1 MQVYQRSQHCSSHRN
16 THKTQAVME
25 LRQVKPLSANCCS
38 WIITLMMLIT
48 SPSLLCAEPDTQIFR
63 VDPLALLS
71 GTLRTYQRAGCDRE
85 LVTLSCPRGTSISI
99 EIAQYG
105 RSGDANERNLC
116 PASTEDA
123 LDISIPGTEIE
134 IKAPESCT
142 WPNAL
147 QYSLLQTV
155 VEACQKKRHCK
166 FLASPKTFGG
176 DPCPGQR
183 KFVEVAYKCRP
194 YEFRSKIACENDVI
208 QLICNPYSRIAIYSA
223 NYGRTE
229 YESLQCAQPQG
240 VKEENCLA
248 SYATETVMQKCHGRR
263 KCTLSADSTTFG
275 KPCRPDSRMY
285 LKVVYTCVPRK
296 VLKDRFE
303 AAPEPDEP
311 LQSDLE
317 QDQDELY
324 DEDQFF
330 RESDAA
336 PPGPAPKLQGG
347 PTNGRVSDVPGFG
360 GTSSSSSTPA
370 SPPRSIHDIMDDSDF
385 SFGENQEKF
394 YLYLIVAVTVAILL
408 CVSIVIGRL
417 VVQRRRTAK
426 DGDDKFQTSNTGETT
441 LPNGFTDDISEIDAD
456 IDLQTPLP
464 VPSVS
469 RSDSNQTCLPFTCS
483 LHAFTLP
490 AACTGRLFNDCR
502 PTTNAPT
509 RTRNDCI
516 ATRQSYGPYTP
527 SPGPYGNLGPSNIS
541 HTSTTMLVP
550 PCSMGTIMSTSQPPG
565 YLGGPI
571 NIMPSQLGSSIGT
584 IRTPLAAMTT
594 LPRPHQPSQQLPP
607 GFLGGSV
614 IGTQTLRR
622 LSSDHDGNTP
632 RSLSRG
638 ATNAQYYYG

>member
-1 MQVYQRSQHCSSHRN
+1 
-16 THKTQAVME
+16 ME
-25 LRQVKPLSANCCS
+25 LLQIKSISHHLFY
-38 WIITLMMLIT
+38 WIIIFL
-48 SPSLLCAEPDTQIFR
+48 SLSTGPLVLRADPETPIFR

-85 LVTLSCPRGTSISI
+85 LVTLGCPRGTSISI
-99 EIAQYG
+99 EVAQYG
-105 RSGDANERNLC
+105 RSGDANEQNLC
-116 PASTEDA
+116 PASTEDS
-123 LDISIPGTEIE
+123 LEINIPGTEIE

-176 DPCPGQR
+176 DPCPGHR

-223 NYGRTE
+223 SYGRTE
-229 YESLQCAQPQG
+229 YESLQCSQPQG
-240 VKEENCLA
+240 VKEETCLA

-263 KCTLSADSTTFG
+263 KCMLSADSTTFG

-317 QDQDELY
+317 QDHDDLY

-330 RESDAA
+330 RESDGI

-347 PTNGRVSDVPGFG
+347 PSNNRVSDIPNYVAV
-360 GTSSSSSTPA
+360 SSTPLV
-370 SPPRSIHDIMDDSDF
+370 PPRSIQDIAEDNEF
-385 SFGENQEKF
+385 SFEEHQEKF
-394 YLYLIVAVTVAILL
+394 YIYLIVAIAAAILL
-408 CVSIVIGRL
+408 CLSIVIGR
-417 VVQRRRTAK
+417 VVVRKRRIAK
-426 DGDDKFQTSNTGETT
+426 ENDKFQTSNTGETT

-469 RSDSNQTCLPFTCS
+469 RSDS
-483 LHAFTLP
+483 
-490 AACTGRLFNDCR
+490 
-502 PTTNAPT
+502 
-509 RTRNDCI
+509 
-516 ATRQSYGPYTP
+516 YGAYTP
-527 SPGPYGNLGPSNIS
+527 SPGPYGNLGPSNLS

-550 PCSMGTIMSTSQPPG
+550 PCSMSSMMSTTHPVG
-565 YLGGPI
+565 YLNGPI
-571 NIMPSQLGSSIGT
+571 NIIPSHLGQSIGG
-584 IRTPLAAMTT
+584 IRTPIAAMST
-594 LPRPHQPSQQLPP
+594 LPRHQQPP
-607 GFLGGSV
+607 PAFLGGAGSAL
-614 IGTQTLRR
+614 GHSQTLRR
-622 LSSDHDGNTP
+622 PSSDHDGNIP
-632 RSLSRG
+632 RSLNRG
-638 ATNAQYYYG
+638 STNTQYYYG

>member
-1 MQVYQRSQHCSSHRN
+1 MQVYRRSQHCSSHRN
-16 THKTQAVME
+16 THKTQAIME
-25 LRQVKPLSANCCS
+25 LRQAKPLSANCCS

-347 PTNGRVSDVPGFG
+347 PTNGRVSDVPGYA

-469 RSDSNQTCLPFTCS
+469 RSDSNQTCLPFACS

-490 AACTGRLFNDCR
+490 ASCAGRLFNDCR

-509 RTRNDCI
+509 TRNDCI

>member
-1 MQVYQRSQHCSSHRN
+1 MQVYRRSQHCSSHRN
-16 THKTQAVME
+16 THKTQAIME
-25 LRQVKPLSANCCS
+25 LRQAKPLSANCCS

-347 PTNGRVSDVPGFG
+347 PTNGRVSDVPGYA

-385 SFGENQEKF
+385 SFGEGRSIEVAPSNGTADQGRNRANQRNPIAFPETHNEPSSTFRVRTDKK
-394 YLYLIVAVTVAILL
+394 
-408 CVSIVIGRL
+408 L
-417 VVQRRRTAK
+417 VVFSKPPSSPSSTGRAGTLPGARQHPGVAERNEASNGGFGMAD
-426 DGDDKFQTSNTGETT
+426 DGDSPRHIEPKPSNSDR
-441 LPNGFTDDISEIDAD
+441 TDYPLLFAWWEI
-456 IDLQTPLP
+456 
-464 VPSVS
+464 
-469 RSDSNQTCLPFTCS
+469 
-483 LHAFTLP
+483 
-490 AACTGRLFNDCR
+490 RLFVERKYLLIRLNFYSQ
-502 PTTNAPT
+502 
-509 RTRNDCI
+509 
-516 ATRQSYGPYTP
+516 AT
-527 SPGPYGNLGPSNIS
+527 
-541 HTSTTMLVP
+541 V
-550 PCSMGTIMSTSQPPG
+550 
-565 YLGGPI
+565 
-571 NIMPSQLGSSIGT
+571 
-584 IRTPLAAMTT
+584 
-594 LPRPHQPSQQLPP
+594 
-607 GFLGGSV
+607 
-614 IGTQTLRR
+614 
-622 LSSDHDGNTP
+622 
-632 RSLSRG
+632 
-638 ATNAQYYYG
+638 

>member
-1 MQVYQRSQHCSSHRN
+1 MHGIQKRRTVQTRS
-16 THKTQAVME
+16 AVME
-25 LRQVKPLSANCCS
+25 LIHIKSIHHHLFYWILIFLLLLSSPLVLRADPETP
-38 WIITLMMLIT
+38 IY
-48 SPSLLCAEPDTQIFR
+48 R

-99 EIAQYG
+99 EVAQYG
-105 RSGDANERNLC
+105 QSGDANEQNLC
-116 PASTEDA
+116 PASTDDSIE
-123 LDISIPGTEIE
+123 ISLPGTEIE

-176 DPCPGQR
+176 DPCPGHR

-223 NYGRTE
+223 SYGRTE
-229 YESLQCAQPQG
+229 YESLQCSQPQG
-240 VKEENCLA
+240 VKEETCLA

-263 KCTLSADSTTFG
+263 KCTLSADSTSFG

-317 QDQDELY
+317 QDHDDLY

-330 RESDAA
+330 RESDAL

-347 PTNGRVSDVPGFG
+347 PSSNRVSDIPGYMV
-360 GTSSSSSTPA
+360 TSSTPPM
-370 SPPRSIHDIMDDSDF
+370 PPRSIQDFNQDNDF
-385 SFGENQEKF
+385 SFEEHQEKF
-394 YLYLIVAVTVAILL
+394 YIYLIVAVAVAILL
-408 CVSIVIGRL
+408 CLSIVIGRMAM
-417 VVQRRRTAK
+417 RKRRTAK
-426 DGDDKFQTSNTGETT
+426 ESDKFQTSNTGETT

-469 RSDSNQTCLPFTCS
+469 RSDS
-483 LHAFTLP
+483 
-490 AACTGRLFNDCR
+490 
-502 PTTNAPT
+502 
-509 RTRNDCI
+509 
-516 ATRQSYGPYTP
+516 YGAYTP

-550 PCSMGTIMSTSQPPG
+550 PCSMGSMMNTAPPAS
-565 YLGGPI
+565 YLSGPI
-571 NIMPSQLGSSIGT
+571 NIIPSQLGQSIGD
-584 IRTPLAAMTT
+584 IRPPMAAIST
-594 LPRPHQPSQQLPP
+594 LPRHQQQQPP
-607 GFLGGSV
+607 VFLGGAGSV
-614 IGTQTLRR
+614 IGHSQTLRR
-622 LSSDHDGNTP
+622 PSSDLDGNTP
-632 RSLSRG
+632 RSISRG
-638 ATNAQYYYG
+638 VANTQFYYG

>member
-1 MQVYQRSQHCSSHRN
+1 MSPTTRRQQRRN
-16 THKTQAVME
+16 AAARKVEFAVME
-25 LRQVKPLSANCCS
+25 LIQIKLIQHHLFY
-38 WIITLMMLIT
+38 WIMIFLLLTSSPRMLQAD
-48 SPSLLCAEPDTQIFR
+48 PEAPIFR
-63 VDPLALLS
+63 VDPLALLA
-71 GTLRTYQRAGCDRE
+71 GTLRTYQRAGCERE
-85 LVTLSCPRGTSISI
+85 LVTLGCPRGTSISI
-99 EIAQYG
+99 EVAQYG
-105 RSGDANERNLC
+105 QSGDANEQNLC
-116 PASTEDA
+116 PASTEDS
-123 LDISIPGTEIE
+123 LEINLPGTEIE

-176 DPCPGQR
+176 DPCPGHR

-208 QLICNPYSRIAIYSA
+208 QLSCNPYSRIAVYSA
-223 NYGRTE
+223 SYGRTE

-240 VKEENCLA
+240 VKEETCLA

-275 KPCRPDSRMY
+275 KPCHPDSRMY

-317 QDQDELY
+317 LDQNDLY

-330 RESDAA
+330 RESDAI
-336 PPGPAPKLQGG
+336 PPGPAPKLQGS
-347 PTNGRVSDVPGFG
+347 PANNRVSDIPIYVAA
-360 GTSSSSSTPA
+360 SSTPPA
-370 SPPRSIHDIMDDSDF
+370 PPRSIQDVLEDNEF
-385 SFGENQEKF
+385 SFEEHQEKF
-394 YLYLIVAVTVAILL
+394 YIYLIVAVAVAILL
-408 CVSIVIGRL
+408 CLSIVIGR
-417 VVQRRRTAK
+417 VAFRKRGTTK
-426 DGDDKFQTSNTGETT
+426 EDDKFQTSNTGETT

-469 RSDSNQTCLPFTCS
+469 RSDS
-483 LHAFTLP
+483 
-490 AACTGRLFNDCR
+490 
-502 PTTNAPT
+502 
-509 RTRNDCI
+509 
-516 ATRQSYGPYTP
+516 YGPYTP

-550 PCSMGTIMSTSQPPG
+550 PCSMGTMMGSGPPTG
-565 YLGGPI
+565 YLSGPI
-571 NIMPSQLGSSIGT
+571 NIIPSQLSQSIGS
-584 IRTPLAAMTT
+584 IRTPIAAMST
-594 LPRPHQPSQQLPP
+594 LPRPHHQGGPP
-607 GFLGGSV
+607 PAFLGGVGSV
-614 IGTQTLRR
+614 IGQSQTLRR
-622 LSSDHDGNTP
+622 PSSDLDGNTP

-638 ATNAQYYYG
+638 AANTQFYYG

>member
-1 MQVYQRSQHCSSHRN
+1 MHVYQRSQHCSSHRN

-38 WIITLMMLIT
+38 WIITLMMLIA

-347 PTNGRVSDVPGFG
+347 PTNGRVSDVPGYV

-370 SPPRSIHDIMDDSDF
+370 SPPHSIHDIMDDSDF

-469 RSDSNQTCLPFTCS
+469 RSD
-483 LHAFTLP
+483 
-490 AACTGRLFNDCR
+490 
-502 PTTNAPT
+502 
-509 RTRNDCI
+509 
-516 ATRQSYGPYTP
+516 SYGPYTP

>member
-1 MQVYQRSQHCSSHRN
+1 
-16 THKTQAVME
+16 ME
-25 LRQVKPLSANCCS
+25 LIQIKSIQHHLFY
-38 WIITLMMLIT
+38 WIIVFLLLSS
-48 SPSLLCAEPDTQIFR
+48 SPLVLRADPGTQIFR

-71 GTLRTYQRAGCDRE
+71 GTLRTYQRAGCDSE
-85 LVTLSCPRGTSISI
+85 LVTLGCPRGTSISI
-99 EIAQYG
+99 EVAQYG
-105 RSGDANERNLC
+105 RSGDANEQNLC
-116 PASTEDA
+116 PASTEDS
-123 LDISIPGTEIE
+123 LEINLPGTEIE
-134 IKAPESCT
+134 IKSPESCT

-176 DPCPGQR
+176 DPCPGHR

-208 QLICNPYSRIAIYSA
+208 QLICNPYSRIAIYSSS
-223 NYGRTE
+223 YGRTE

-240 VKEENCLA
+240 VKEETCLA

-303 AAPEPDEP
+303 AAPEADEP

-317 QDQDELY
+317 QDHDGLY

-330 RESDAA
+330 RESDAM
-336 PPGPAPKLQGG
+336 PPGPAPKLQGA
-347 PTNGRVSDVPGFG
+347 PANNRESSDVPGYIAA
-360 GTSSSSSTPA
+360 SSTPPV
-370 SPPRSIHDIMDDSDF
+370 PPRSMQDIIDDNEF
-385 SFGENQEKF
+385 SFEEHQEKF
-394 YLYLIVAVTVAILL
+394 YIYLIVAVAVAIIL
-408 CVSIVIGRL
+408 CLSIVIGR
-417 VVQRRRTAK
+417 VAVRKRRTGK
-426 DGDDKFQTSNTGETT
+426 ETDKFQTSNTGETT

-469 RSDSNQTCLPFTCS
+469 RSDS
-483 LHAFTLP
+483 
-490 AACTGRLFNDCR
+490 
-502 PTTNAPT
+502 
-509 RTRNDCI
+509 
-516 ATRQSYGPYTP
+516 YGAYTP

-550 PCSMGTIMSTSQPPG
+550 PCSMGAMMNTTPPAG
-565 YLGGPI
+565 YLTGPI
-571 NIMPSQLGSSIGT
+571 NIIPSQFSHSIGG
-584 IRTPLAAMTT
+584 IRTPIAAMST
-594 LPRPHQPSQQLPP
+594 LPRPHQQPP
-607 GFLGGSV
+607 PVFLGGAGSV
-614 IGTQTLRR
+614 IGQSQTLRR
-622 LSSDHDGNTP
+622 PSSDLEGNTP

-638 ATNAQYYYG
+638 AANTQFYYG

>member
-1 MQVYQRSQHCSSHRN
+1 
-16 THKTQAVME
+16 
-25 LRQVKPLSANCCS
+25 
-38 WIITLMMLIT
+38 MLFG
-48 SPSLLCAEPDTQIFR
+48 L
-63 VDPLALLS
+63 
-71 GTLRTYQRAGCDRE
+71 Y
-85 LVTLSCPRGTSISI
+85 
-99 EIAQYG
+99 
-105 RSGDANERNLC
+105 
-116 PASTEDA
+116 
-123 LDISIPGTEIE
+123 
-134 IKAPESCT
+134 
-142 WPNAL
+142 
-147 QYSLLQTV
+147 YSLLQTV

-176 DPCPGQR
+176 DPCPGLR

-240 VKEENCLA
+240 VKEE
-248 SYATETVMQKCHGRR
+248 M
-263 KCTLSADSTTFG
+263 
-275 KPCRPDSRMY
+275 
-285 LKVVYTCVPRK
+285 PRK

-347 PTNGRVSDVPGFG
+347 PTNGRVSDVPIYI
-360 GTSSSSSTPA
+360 GTSSSTVA
-370 SPPRSIHDIMDDSDF
+370 SPPRSIHDLMDDDDF
-385 SFGENQEKF
+385 SFGGRSIRIGSKKGVTSRVENHANQQNPIVFPEIRNEPNSPARIPTDKKLVNFSTPSEVIVNHERTAYNSTVQIPGVSERNDFMNGFDPNGESDNTHRSVQKPSSSDRNDYPVLFAWWEIRQYLKQNQEKF

-408 CVSIVIGRL
+408 CVLIVIGRL
-417 VVQRRRTAK
+417 LVQRRRTTK

-469 RSDSNQTCLPFTCS
+469 RSDS
-483 LHAFTLP
+483 
-490 AACTGRLFNDCR
+490 
-502 PTTNAPT
+502 
-509 RTRNDCI
+509 
-516 ATRQSYGPYTP
+516 YGPYTP

-550 PCSMGTIMSTSQPPG
+550 PCSMGAIMSTSQPPG
-565 YLGGPI
+565 YLSGPI
-571 NIMPSQLGSSIGT
+571 NIMPSQLGSSIDFYAVQPALIATSGPPGSGT
-584 IRTPLAAMTT
+584 TVQSHTVAAQ
-594 LPRPHQPSQQLPP
+594 HQQHPSQLSTTSSCTSSSHSSQQQQQPP
-607 GFLGGSV
+607 PQQQHHPQSILKNKEPTISELEDTIVMCPPNRTYCF
-614 IGTQTLRR
+614 
-622 LSSDHDGNTP
+622 
-632 RSLSRG
+632 
-638 ATNAQYYYG
+638 